1 MRIFN
6 PYSQGDNSQNYR
18 RGNNNDDHIIKDN
31 FLLIKTWY
39 KHIFAKRNI
48 IKNPDVLWRYDGTL
62 I

>member
-48 IKNPDVLWRYDGTL
+48 IKNPDVLWR
-62 I
+62 